1 MSLPRLPIIAGQ
13 VAIAP
18 SPAPPPA
25 SVPPPSA
32 IRVSSLR
39 SDDATA
45 SQPKKLEVV
54 SKQATKVTAL
64 STKLEWKIDQ
74 FEKLMK
80 LFKNGQN
87 LISRQ
92 FGVPQAPTVCWEL
105 HVYPNGKR
113 EEDMNNVS
121 FFLRQVGLQVS
132 RDKMAGALRADGSLL
147 LICEVEYFTP
157 GSKISVEPAD
167 DEECTLED
175 VDEKVEMSI
184 RESNREMWESEL
196 FTDCVIKVG
205 SKEIKAHRCV
215 LGQHSP
221 VFRSMFN
228 NESMIEAREGIIDI
242 QDAKY
247 ESVRAMVEFMYTGSM
262 DTVDSNSV
270 DEVLAIADK
279 YEVLPLKEQCER
291 IISNTITQKNI
302 TSIAVFADTY
312 TATLLKQA
320 VIRYLTVHHK
330 NIIRTPEWRAM
341 KKDRYELA
349 NELLEAVLS
358 ASGDMDEESMSNSSK
373 GPARKR
379 MDWRV
384 VIITYNVN
392 MQRGDEDD
400 IEKLLAPSIAIK
412 PSLLVIGMQEVSH
425 GETVVGGT
433 AVTWQRQILEWM
445 SSRSEGL
452 VLLTKTYQM
461 TNQVLVYLR
470 RALLPQEVSHGET
483 VVGGTAVTW
492 QRQIL
497 EWMSS
502 RSEGLVL
509 LTKTYQMTNQV
520 LVYLRRALLPQVRR
534 IQFRFI
540 RNTMGGLTGHKGS
553 IGVNISLHSGFSIV
567 FVESHFIH
575 DVISYD
581 KRIAQF
587 HSNKICCFPEDDD
600 VKATFWLGDLNF
612 RVDKEPE
619 EVVELIRAKAFSQL
633 LDTSEQLKQA
643 IRQKEAF
650 DGFKEQPISFPP
662 TYRFYVGSTEYDLK
676 RTPSWCDRVLFRGDT
691 ISPVTY
697 ISNENVLV
705 SDHIP
710 VQAVFDLKV
719 PGSQATNWDVLFE
732 HLPPWYTTVPLI
744 SRFQFR
750 NNYWSRH
757 GSYLDW
763 AAVYPV
769 CHFNELLQC
778 ALYHSTLEASSTC
791 DVTPLTFEH
800 LYCVIPRVI
809 AIVVCGDIAA
819 KMFCE

>member
-1 MSLPRLPIIAGQ
+1 EVAERSSLVRYRCLPNSDPQVDRYSQPKISPSYPRLRLRIDGALPNPVDRGTVVTLSTRSEFREAVRRSLCEGMSLPRLPIIAGQ

-18 SPAPPPA
+18 SPAPPTA
-25 SVPPPSA
+25 SIPPPSA

-121 FFLRQVGLQVS
+121 FFLRQVGLQRGEEPIMTEFQIYALDVSSQRVSVCRDTKDFTNQQGRGKFQVS

-167 DEECTLED
+167 DEECTLDD
-175 VDEKVEMSI
+175 VDEKVELSI

-358 ASGDMDEESMSNSSK
+358 ASGDMDEENMSNSSK

-379 MDWRV
+379 
-384 VIITYNVN
+384 
-392 MQRGDEDD
+392 
-400 IEKLLAPSIAIK
+400 
-412 PSLLVIGMQEVSH
+412 
-425 GETVVGGT
+425 
-433 AVTWQRQILEWM
+433 
-445 SSRSEGL
+445 
-452 VLLTKTYQM
+452 
-461 TNQVLVYLR
+461 
-470 RALLPQEVSHGET
+470 
-483 VVGGTAVTW
+483 
-492 QRQIL
+492 
-497 EWMSS
+497 
-502 RSEGLVL
+502 
-509 LTKTYQMTNQV
+509 
-520 LVYLRRALLPQVRR
+520 VRR
-534 IQFRFI
+534 CV
-540 RNTMGGLTGHKGS
+540 NT
-553 IGVNISLHSGFSIV
+553 
-567 FVESHFIH
+567 
-575 DVISYD
+575 
-581 KRIAQF
+581 
-587 HSNKICCFPEDDD
+587 
-600 VKATFWLGDLNF
+600 
-612 RVDKEPE
+612 
-619 EVVELIRAKAFSQL
+619 
-633 LDTSEQLKQA
+633 KQ
-643 IRQKEAF
+643 
-650 DGFKEQPISFPP
+650 
-662 TYRFYVGSTEYDLK
+662 
-676 RTPSWCDRVLFRGDT
+676 
-691 ISPVTY
+691 
-697 ISNENVLV
+697 
-705 SDHIP
+705 
-710 VQAVFDLKV
+710 
-719 PGSQATNWDVLFE
+719 
-732 HLPPWYTTVPLI
+732 
-744 SRFQFR
+744 
-750 NNYWSRH
+750 
-757 GSYLDW
+757 
-763 AAVYPV
+763 
-769 CHFNELLQC
+769 
-778 ALYHSTLEASSTC
+778 
-791 DVTPLTFEH
+791 
-800 LYCVIPRVI
+800 
-809 AIVVCGDIAA
+809 
-819 KMFCE
+819 

>member
-1 MSLPRLPIIAGQ
+1 MHISSESLDGA
-13 VAIAP
+13 
-18 SPAPPPA
+18 
-25 SVPPPSA
+25 
-32 IRVSSLR
+32 
-39 SDDATA
+39 
-45 SQPKKLEVV
+45 
-54 SKQATKVTAL
+54 
-64 STKLEWKIDQ
+64 W
-74 FEKLMK
+74 
-80 LFKNGQN
+80 
-87 LISRQ
+87 
-92 FGVPQAPTVCWEL
+92 
-105 HVYPNGKR
+105 
-113 EEDMNNVS
+113 
-121 FFLRQVGLQVS
+121 LQ
-132 RDKMAGALRADGSLL
+132 
-147 LICEVEYFTP
+147 VEYFTP

-175 VDEKVEMSI
+175 VDEKVELSIRESNREMWESELFTDCVIKLIDVSFLSLDVAWLQVEYFTPGSKISVEPADDEECTLEDVDEKVELSI

-205 SKEIKAHRCV
+205 CKEIKAHRCV

-247 ESVRAMVEFMYTGSM
+247 ESVCLHDSILVFLYMFLKLPAYFVSEGFCYVGSSNGRVHVRAMVEFMYTGSM

-358 ASGDMDEESMSNSSK
+358 ASGDMDEESMNSSSK

-392 MQRGDEDD
+392 MQRADEDD
-400 IEKLLAPSIAIK
+400 IEKLLAPSIAVK
-412 PSLLVIGMQEVSH
+412 PSILVIGMQEVSH

-445 SSRSEGL
+445 STRSEGM

-461 TNQVLVYLR
+461 TNQVTVYLK
-470 RALLPQEVSHGET
+470 RALLPQ
-483 VVGGTAVTW
+483 
-492 QRQIL
+492 I
-497 EWMSS
+497 
-502 RSEGLVL
+502 
-509 LTKTYQMTNQV
+509 
-520 LVYLRRALLPQVRR
+520 RR
-534 IQFRFI
+534 IQFRFS

-553 IGVNISLHSGFSIV
+553 IGVNISLHGGISVV

-587 HSNKICCFPEDDD
+587 HSNKTCCFPEDKEVNFAVLFD
-600 VKATFWLGDLNF
+600 VVTTAPTLSS
-612 RVDKEPE
+612 VS
-619 EVVELIRAKAFSQL
+619 A
-633 LDTSEQLKQA
+633 
-643 IRQKEAF
+643 
-650 DGFKEQPISFPP
+650 GFNPCI
-662 TYRFYVGSTEYDLK
+662 TCVHGSTAYWYHSSEVMTAPNSLG
-676 RTPSWCDRVLFRGDT
+676 SRVT
-691 ISPVTY
+691 VQVPV
-697 ISNENVLV
+697 S
-705 SDHIP
+705 S
-710 VQAVFDLKV
+710 
-719 PGSQATNWDVLFE
+719 GSNWDVLFE

-750 NNYWSRH
+750 HNYWSSR

-763 AAVYPV
+763 AAVYPATIDDCMTPIKWIWIATCSDQTVQNQRYIV
-769 CHFNELLQC
+769 CEFG
-778 ALYHSTLEASSTC
+778 TLPEGFYRLGYFSHYNNCLIGLSKTFR
-791 DVTPLTFEH
+791 VTEP
-800 LYCVIPRVI
+800 PS
-809 AIVVCGDIAA
+809 D
-819 KMFCE
+819 